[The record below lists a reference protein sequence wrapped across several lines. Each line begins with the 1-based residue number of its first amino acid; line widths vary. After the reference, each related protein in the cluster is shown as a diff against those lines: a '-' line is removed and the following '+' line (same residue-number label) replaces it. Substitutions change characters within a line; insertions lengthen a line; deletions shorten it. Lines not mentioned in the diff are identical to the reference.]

1 MTRTPFLGLI
11 ITVTS
16 VTAFLWLGNAWLSGL
31 GSQKPTDT
39 QLTTQSNGN
48 INLATQNPKAKAIRV
63 YQPPKPDTL
72 ANEPKNETT
81 TATANDVIADKPKL
95 ANLKTLPKLDK
106 KDNLSTISS
115 NDEERETA
123 ASDEDIAKE
132 AKANLPENW
141 AEMKQAATAEPDPE
155 RRGEAIQSLSLYHN
169 DEAVAVLTEASTVDP
184 DPFNRAKAIQAL
196 WNSAADYLDSNSG
209 VKDLLHKAQKD
220 PDPIVA
226 TLAAKAVAD
235 LDRLSKRRGS

>member
-11 ITVTS
+11 ITVTAI
-16 VTAFLWLGNAWLSGL
+16 TAFFWLGNAWLSGL
-31 GSQKPTDT
+31 GLEKPTDT
-39 QLTTQSNGN
+39 QLTTQTKGN
-48 INLATQNPKAKAIRV
+48 INLAMQNPKTKEIRP

-72 ANEPKNETT
+72 TSEPKNE
-81 TATANDVIADKPKL
+81 ATIATVNEAIADKPKL
-95 ANLKTLPKLDK
+95 ANVKTLPKPFK
-106 KDNLSTISS
+106 EENLAAISS
-115 NDEERETA
+115 SDEERETA

-169 DEAVAVLTEASTVDP
+169 DEAVAVLTEASTIDP

-196 WNSAADYLDSNSG
+196 WNSAADNMDSGNG
-209 VKDLLHKAQKD
+209 IKGLLHKAQRD

-226 TLAAKAVAD
+226 NLATKAVAD
-235 LDRLSKRRGS
+235 LDRLTKRRGS